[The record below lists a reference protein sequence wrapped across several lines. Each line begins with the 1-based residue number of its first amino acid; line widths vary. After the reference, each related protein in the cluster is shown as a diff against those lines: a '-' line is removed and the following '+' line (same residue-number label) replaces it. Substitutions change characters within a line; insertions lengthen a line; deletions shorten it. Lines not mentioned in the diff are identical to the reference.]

1 VPEVAAWPLWSKS
14 SPRFRCQRAAALALA
29 CVLGLMLLTACEQR
43 ERDVSAA
50 VEEDSVRRGPS
61 QVSWS
66 VRFALQESG
75 KRRAHFVA
83 DRMAQ
88 IETDDSTYVELTMQ
102 PEARPAADSLRP
114 ASTPPDAPVDSD
126 TLTGIGGRAIPSGRV
141 VAYVFEEGDS
151 SAVIT
156 AERML
161 YFAEEGRFEAFGD
174 VEVNTVDDKQLQSEH
189 LTWDQD
195 GRTIRTR
202 RFVRIITPTED
213 VQGNGLV
220 ADEDLDSYQIGR
232 FTANVDIDDEENA
245 EQSTEQP
252 TDPNTEAT
260 EPAPNTPATPDTARS
275 DTSASDS

>member
-1 VPEVAAWPLWSKS
+1 MT
-14 SPRFRCQRAAALALA
+14 
-29 CVLGLMLLTACEQR
+29 GCEQR

-50 VEEDSVRRGPS
+50 VEEDSVRSGPS

-102 PEARPAADSLRP
+102 PEDQAAADSLRP
-114 ASTPPDAPVDSD
+114 GSTAPDDPPVDPD
-126 TLTGIGGRAIPSGRV
+126 TLTGIGGRAIPTGRV

-161 YFAEEGRFEAFGD
+161 YFADEGRFEAFGD

-220 ADEDLDSYQIGR
+220 AEENLDSYQIGR
-232 FTANVDIDDEENA
+232 FTANVDINDEESP
-245 EQSTEQP
+245 EQRPEQRP
-252 TDPNTEAT
+252 ETTDP
-260 EPAPNTPATPDTARS
+260 APSTPATT
-275 DTSASDS
+275 DTSSADTTASDR